1 MDPIAFWMG
10 RFSRYTQIAKSG
22 YAIAPLFQR
31 WKGASKSLKTHLL
44 QKIPNF
50 GLLGKSLR
58 SKCVQG
64 SPELSSIDR
73 RNKNFKIH

>member
-1 MDPIAFWMG
+1 MN
-10 RFSRYTQIAKSG
+10 
-22 YAIAPLFQR
+22 
-31 WKGASKSLKTHLL
+31 LKTHLL

-64 SPELSSIDR
+64 SPELSSINR